1 MKSIKN
7 PLLSLFAAIG
17 LTFGAAAWAQG
28 PAPEGGA
35 DDYAPPAPAGPGA
48 EQQVD
53 VSDEE
58 VSAFVDA
65 YIAVQT
71 INQEYTER
79 LQAAESPEDATELQ
93 QEAQGKMQ
101 QAVTDSGISIEEYQ
115 QIANLANQ
123 DEGLRD
129 RITEALAA
137 QIEE

>member
-7 PLLSLFAAIG
+7 PLVSLFAAIG

-28 PAPEGGA
+28 PAPEGSN
-35 DDYAPPAPAGPGA
+35 YEPPAPAGPGA
-48 EQQVD
+48 QQEVN

-58 VSAFVDA
+58 VDAFVAA

-71 INQEYTER
+71 INQEYTEK

-93 QEAQGKMQ
+93 QQAQGEMQ

-137 QIEE
+137 QIEG